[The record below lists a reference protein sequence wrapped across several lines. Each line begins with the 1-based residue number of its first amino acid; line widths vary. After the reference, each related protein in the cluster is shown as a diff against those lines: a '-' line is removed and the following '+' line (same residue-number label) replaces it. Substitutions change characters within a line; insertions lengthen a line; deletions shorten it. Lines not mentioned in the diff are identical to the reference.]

1 MDDEKTAELITE
13 LENTDVAQVDMDQ
26 LINDIDKIELDVK
39 DAMRFKLPKWINE
52 IILNINLFSL

>member
-1 MDDEKTAELITE
+1 VDDEKTAELITE

>member
-39 DAMRFKLPKWINE
+39 DAMRFKLPKWVDE
-52 IILNINLFSL
+52 IILEHLF